1 MLFKS
6 LKSGM
11 SCLIGFSAYK
21 LFPCLR
27 NDATEMLTVMSS
39 STQINAG
46 SLIGCHFRAKILIR
60 VSNQSEMLQ
69 CSLWSDAIIMEFF
82 GSSKGQDPGEVSFA
96 LGKVEIEL
104 FGWYSGRM
112 KLGLGTLCV

>member
-11 SCLIGFSAYK
+11 SCLLGLSAYT
-21 LFPCLR
+21 LFPYLR

-39 STQINAG
+39 WTQIHAG
-46 SLIGCHFRAKILIR
+46 SLTGCYFRAKILIR

-82 GSSKGQDPGEVSFA
+82 GSNKGQDAGKVSFA
-96 LGKVEIEL
+96 LAQVEIEV
-104 FGWYSGRM
+104 GWSSGQM
-112 KLGLGTLCV
+112 ELGLITL